1 MSDKR
6 HIMGEKK
13 IISALVV
20 GGETT
25 AGPPLGPALG
35 PLGVNILQIVNKIN
49 ELTKDYAGMR
59 VPVKIEVDQETKK
72 FEIEVG
78 LPTTSALIVKEAGIE
93 KGSGTPHEEFVGS
106 LSLNQVLKIAKA
118 KTQISYGT
126 NLKAIAKE
134 IIGSCVSMGVQI
146 NEKDPRVILES
157 EEFIALKDNP
167 TVDMSEPAKP
177 RVVKAPVDKPAEDKA
192 SEDDAAEKP
201 ADGKAPEDKG
211 SEDKAAN
218 DKAPAKK

>member
-1 MSDKR
+1 
-6 HIMGEKK
+6 MGEKK
-13 IISALVV
+13 VISALIV
-20 GGETT
+20 GGEVT

-35 PLGVNILQIVNKIN
+35 PLGVNIMQIVKEIN

-59 VPVKIEVDQETKK
+59 VPVKLEVDQETKK

-134 IIGSCVSMGVQI
+134 IIGSCVSMGVKI
-146 NEKDPRVILES
+146 DEKDPRAILES
-157 EEFIALKDNP
+157 EEFLALKDNP
-167 TVDMSEPAKP
+167 PVDMSEPSKP
-177 RVVKAPVDKPAEDKA
+177 RVVKAPEEKPAEDKA
-192 SEDDAAEKP
+192 SEEKASEDKTPEEKP
-201 ADGKAPEDKG
+201 A
-211 SEDKAAN
+211 EDKAP
-218 DKAPAKK
+218 DPKAK